1 MDNNIK
7 NRERKNGIL
16 DFVLFA
22 MPLAGILAIL
32 LSNDRSRT
40 TKFTAL
46 AAVVVGLIAAV
57 IYQNSF

>member
-40 TKFTAL
+40 IKFTTL
-46 AAVVVGLIAAV
+46 AAAVVGLIAAV
-57 IYQNSF
+57 IYRSNF